1 MKTISL
7 NFIKFI
13 IYYNKMN
20 ISILKNPIVSAFI
33 SATIITLLFCIDSKI
48 IKKKKEKKEYI
59 KIFVFVSLTVGIL
72 IHVMNIH
79 ELFGEIHLVKTAET
93 VETVVKEVK
102 KTLDTG
108 IADF

>member
-1 MKTISL
+1 
-7 NFIKFI
+7 
-13 IYYNKMN
+13 MN

-33 SATIITLLFCIDSKI
+33 SATIITLLFFIDSKI

-59 KIFVFVSLTVGIL
+59 KIFVSVSLTVGIL
-72 IHVMNIH
+72 IHIMNIH
-79 ELFGEIHLVKTAET
+79 GLFGEIQIVNA
-93 VETVVKEVK
+93 VETGKEAVKEVVKEVK

>member
-1 MKTISL
+1 MTMMIISL
-7 NFIKFI
+7 NFFKFI
-13 IYYNKMN
+13 IYYIKMN
-20 ISILKNPIVSAFI
+20 IEILKNPFVSAFI
-33 SATIITLLFCIDSKI
+33 SAIIITLLFFIDSKI

-59 KIFVFVSLTVGIL
+59 KIFLFVSLTVGIL

-79 ELFGEIHLVKTAET
+79 ELFIENKVLKK
-93 VETVVKEVK
+93 VEPIVKEVK

>member
-1 MKTISL
+1 
-7 NFIKFI
+7 
-13 IYYNKMN
+13 MN

-33 SATIITLLFCIDSKI
+33 SATIITLLFFIDSKI

-59 KIFVFVSLTVGIL
+59 KIFIFVSLTVGIL
-72 IHVMNIH
+72 IHIMNIH
-79 ELFGEIHLVKTAET
+79 ELFGEIKLVKPVET
-93 VETVVKEVK
+93 VEAVVKEVK

>member
-1 MKTISL
+1 
-7 NFIKFI
+7 
-13 IYYNKMN
+13 MN

-33 SATIITLLFCIDSKI
+33 SATIITLLFFIDSKI

-72 IHVMNIH
+72 IHIMNIH
-79 ELFGEIHLVKTAET
+79 ELFGEIHPVKSVEIAET